1 MPILSFF
8 FSVCAGVFMLHVKVL
23 FYLVLDSVS
32 LLFFTMLTNRL
43 SALSAFYLYI
53 LFSYRNTRKTLKL
66 LKHLHGFWD
75 LNSVLYTCTA
85 LPT

>member
-1 MPILSFF
+1 
-8 FSVCAGVFMLHVKVL
+8 MLHVKVL

-43 SALSAFYLYI
+43 SALNAFYLYI